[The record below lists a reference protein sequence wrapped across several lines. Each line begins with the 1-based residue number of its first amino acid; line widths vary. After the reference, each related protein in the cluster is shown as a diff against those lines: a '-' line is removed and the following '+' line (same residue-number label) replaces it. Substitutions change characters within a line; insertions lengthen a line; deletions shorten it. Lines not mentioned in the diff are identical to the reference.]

1 MAMKHCPVCG
11 REYPDTDVGCPFCK
25 EADAARK
32 TSVRVRGGKRAA
44 RFSKQFRLIAG
55 TQVFLILVMAGT
67 LSYLLRDI
75 SHKADAAEVPSAPVV
90 MVSDAAA
97 SAPQVSE
104 EPQAPQ
110 TETKVP
116 ASDDQ
121 ALPPQTDEIPSDVR
135 NEQPSETPAAP
146 AKEETPPSN
155 SGTAD
160 QLKAGKAVVVNAENG
175 VRVRSG
181 PDTGSKALASF
192 YNGTQI
198 TIVRPAN
205 DGWYEITFLSS
216 GAKEVT
222 GYMMG
227 DFLKNA

>member
-11 REYPDTDVGCPFCK
+11 REYPDTDGGCPFCG
-25 EADAARK
+25 EPDAARK
-32 TSVRVRGGKRAA
+32 TPKRARGGKRAA

-55 TQVFLILVMAGT
+55 TQVFLILVMGGT
-67 LSYLLRDI
+67 LTYLLRDI
-75 SHKADAAEVPSAPVV
+75 SHSADAAEVPSAPVV
-90 MVSDAAA
+90 MVSDAVA

-110 TETKVP
+110 TETEIT
-116 ASDDQ
+116 ASEDV
-121 ALPPQTDEIPSDVR
+121 ALPQETDESQSGVHT
-135 NEQPSETPAAP
+135 EQAVETPAAP
-146 AKEETPPSN
+146 VKEETPTSN
-155 SGTAD
+155 SGAASE
-160 QLKAGKAVVVNAENG
+160 LKEGKAVVVNAENG
-175 VRVRSG
+175 VRVRSA

-216 GAKEVT
+216 RAQEVT

-227 DFLKNA
+227 DFLENA